1 MVCIFCDIHINNNVL
16 SSFVFSLQYLCH
28 KKNHRINQLIIGISE
43 SVQDLILCRCIC
55 GYCNVLC
62 TRNLNLIELFH
73 RPHRVPQYFSTIVK
87 QIYFCMAV
95 ACGGAT
101 VHKKSVFYCIILG
114 APKTQSILVI
124 WFLRRSLE
132 MTPYQFCV
140 LGICLL
146 ACLLLLSGSLVNSVS
161 MRPVD
166 SGLSRV
172 LCFNQGTFL
181 Q

>member
-28 KKNHRINQLIIGISE
+28 KNHRINQLIIGISE

-73 RPHRVPQYFSTIVK
+73 RPHRVPQTIFSTIVK

-101 VHKKSVFYCIILG
+101 VHKKSVFYCIILR
-114 APKTQSILVI
+114 APKTQSNTGDLVFEKI
-124 WFLRRSLE
+124 
-132 MTPYQFCV
+132 P
-140 LGICLL
+140 
-146 ACLLLLSGSLVNSVS
+146 
-161 MRPVD
+161 
-166 SGLSRV
+166 
-172 LCFNQGTFL
+172 
-181 Q
+181 